1 MSLER
6 SLELAEA
13 ARGQAYPKPTVG
25 AVVMRDG
32 AVVGEGVT
40 EPDGRH
46 GEVVALAAAGARARG
61 GTLYVTLEP
70 CTHHGKTPPCVDAIR
85 AAGIADERVVLD
97 PGLGFAKRGD
107 HNWELL
113 AGLDDIAGL
122 GFPLLVGASRKSFL
136 GTLLAEPDS
145 TPRPVAE
152 REVAGHAVTLLLAQR
167 GVWGVRVHDVRG
179 TRDVLRVW
187 ERTRSGRTSD
197 E

>member
-85 AAGIADERVVLD
+85 AAGIAKVVAGSLD
-97 PGLGFAKRGD
+97 PNPLAAGGLEQLRADGIDA
-107 HNWELL
+107 
-113 AGLDDIAGL
+113 
-122 GFPLLVGASRKSFL
+122 V
-136 GTLLAEPDS
+136 
-145 TPRPVAE
+145 
-152 REVAGHAVTLLLAQR
+152 HA
-167 GVWGVRVHDVRG
+167 
-179 TRDVLRVW
+179 
-187 ERTRSGRTSD
+187 
-197 E
+197 